1 MTEEEG
7 REVEAAAAGAE
18 TAGRACGIV
27 EEEDDVDGYWC
38 CGG

>member
-7 REVEAAAAGAE
+7 RDAEAAAGAE

-27 EEEDDVDGYWC
+27 VEEEDVDGYRW